1 MSRDITESQR
11 FCTQPNIGT
20 REVGEVVRGR
30 KNGPERGQKDKR
42 KFSSWGKEIPCQIV
56 DVDPKTVFGNFD
68 NG

>member
-1 MSRDITESQR
+1 MSHETDELSCSRTALDMD
-11 FCTQPNIGT
+11 CTM
-20 REVGEVVRGR
+20 VVVLEMG
-30 KNGPERGQKDKR
+30 KFTWMLNP